1 MYLTA
6 KQQRFVEEFLVD
18 WNATQ
23 AAIRAGYSKKTAY
36 SVGWENLRKPEIQEA
51 LQKRKK
57 AITEKTGLTTEKIIE
72 RNEEIIRWAMQLVPV
87 LDAAGRPVKH
97 KNEKGET
104 VTLKRMKDP
113 QIAMRANELAGKHT
127 GAWEKDDGDKEMSI
141 NFVFD
146 RTVVK

>member
-1 MYLTA
+1 MNLTL

-57 AITEKTGLTTEKIIE
+57 AISEKTGLTTEKIIE

-87 LDAAGRPVKH
+87 LDAAGKPVKY
-97 KNEKGET
+97 KNEKGEV
-104 VTLKRMKDP
+104 VTLKKMKDGHL
-113 QIAMRANELAGKHT
+113 AMKSNELAGKHT
-127 GAWEKDDGDKEMSI
+127 GAWGEENADTPLKI

-146 RTVVK
+146 RTRK